1 MSISKTL
8 LALGLAGAAF
18 SASAGVTYSA
28 TAGTTSG
35 VGGVTTNT
43 FDDGVLPVGFATYD
57 QLGALIP
64 SPGNPGYAAQ
74 PPGDPTA
81 FFSVGISNGQPSS
94 SSVTFGGNGVDYF
107 GYYMGSPDDYN
118 IVTMY
123 SGNTMVLQI
132 NGTAMAG
139 AASLMANG
147 NQQVGFYMNFFTDS
161 GTHITKVTFSA
172 NQNAFESDNHAY
184 LAAAVPEPGTYAML
198 LTGLGLLGF
207 ASRRKN
213 NQTTPRFY

>member
-8 LALGLAGAAF
+8 LALALAGAAL
-18 SASAGVTYSA
+18 SASAAVTYSA
-28 TAGTTSG
+28 SGGLTSG

-43 FDDGVLPVGFATYD
+43 FDDGLLPIGFATYD

-64 SPGNPGYAAQ
+64 SPGNSGYAAQ

-81 FFSVGISNGQPSS
+81 FFSVGVSNGQPSS
-94 SSVTFGGNGVDYF
+94 SSVTFGGMGVSYF

-132 NGTAMAG
+132 NGNDMAG
-139 AASLMANG
+139 AANLMANG
-147 NQQVGFYMNFFTDS
+147 NQQVGFYMNFFTNS
-161 GTHITKVTFSA
+161 GTTITKVTFSA
-172 NQNAFESDNHAY
+172 NQNAFESDNHSY
-184 LAAAVPEPGTYAML
+184 IAAVPEPEVYAML

-207 ASRRKN
+207 ASSRRKADDEK
-213 NQTTPRFY
+213 FY

>member
-8 LALGLAGAAF
+8 LALSLAGAAF
-18 SASAGVTYSA
+18 SASAGVTYTA
-28 TAGTTSG
+28 TTGTTSG

-43 FDDGVLPVGFATYD
+43 FDDGLLPIGFATYD

-64 SPGNPGYAAQ
+64 SPGNSGYAAQ

-94 SSVTFGGNGVDYF
+94 SSVTFGGMGVSYF

-132 NGTAMAG
+132 NGNDMA
-139 AASLMANG
+139 AAAHRMANG

-161 GTHITKVTFSA
+161 GTTITKVTFSA
-172 NQNAFESDNHAY
+172 NQNAFESDNHSY
-184 LAAAVPEPGTYAML
+184 ISAVPEPEIFVML
-198 LTGLGLLGF
+198 LTGLGLLGL
-207 ASRRKN
+207 ASRRDKAEDN
-213 NQTTPRFY
+213 EKFY

>member
-1 MSISKTL
+1 MISRTL
-8 LALGLAGAAF
+8 LALGLAGAAL
-18 SASAGVTYSA
+18 SASAGVTYTA
-28 TAGTTSG
+28 TGGTTSG
-35 VGGVTTNT
+35 VAGVTTNT
-43 FDDGVLPVGFATYD
+43 FDDGLLPAGFATYD

-81 FFSVGISNGQPSS
+81 FFSVGVSNGQPSS
-94 SSVTFGGNGVDYF
+94 SSVTFGGLGVSYF
-107 GYYMGSPDDYN
+107 GYYMGSPDGYN

-132 NGTAMAG
+132 TGTDMAS

-147 NQQVGFYMNFFTDS
+147 NQQTGFYMNFFTDS
-161 GTHITKVTFSA
+161 GTTITKVTFSS
-172 NQNAFESDNHAY
+172 NQNAFESDNHSY
-184 LAAAVPEPGTYAML
+184 IAAVPEPGTYAML

-207 ASRRKN
+207 ASRR
-213 NQTTPRFY
+213 NQKSNPRFY